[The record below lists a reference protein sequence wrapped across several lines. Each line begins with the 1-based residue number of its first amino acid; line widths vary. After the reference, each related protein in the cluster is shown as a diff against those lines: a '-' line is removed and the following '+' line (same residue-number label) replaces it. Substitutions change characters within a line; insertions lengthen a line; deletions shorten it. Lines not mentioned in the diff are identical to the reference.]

1 MHYIFKSKRTK
12 QLSKKKIFI
21 LLSILGIAS
30 LSAAFYTTNE
40 AIFVHSSDE
49 NSYNHLS
56 FIDFNIIQP
65 APKLDSSAFVPE
77 FDDEVDVFMK
87 RWDIK
92 GASIAIMKDNRLIYT
107 RGYGF
112 ANQEEEIPATT
123 RSLFRI
129 ASASKLVTAVGI
141 MKMKDDCI
149 LSLDE
154 PVFGEDG
161 ILGEYTDMLDQKHL
175 NITVGHLLN
184 HKGGWS
190 WRDGDFMFQSA
201 KIKRMLALEGPPNQ
215 DDIIRFVL
223 NNRRLRYNPGT
234 QYAYSNFG
242 YMLLGKIIEAK
253 SGMSY
258 EQYINQVILEPNG
271 IYGMRIAQNYEWERM
286 PFEVN
291 YYDYPTAYQY
301 PSFDQSYE
309 AVNKPYGGNDVYTLG
324 AAGAWI
330 ANASQMVKLISLID
344 PKNSYYNILTEESIN
359 EMTAGTNY
367 NDAFGW
373 KGTRGDDWW
382 RTGTLAGTSCF
393 MQRKADGYTYAVI
406 LNSSVWMGHNFNK
419 YIQWMMDDALDC
431 FDGKENFNYFWEN
444 RPENTI
450 LPIAS

>member
-1 MHYIFKSKRTK
+1 
-12 QLSKKKIFI
+12 LSKKKIFI
-21 LLSILGIAS
+21 LLSVLGIT
-30 LSAAFYTTNE
+30 LFSAAFYTTNE
-40 AIFVHSSDE
+40 ALFMDSSDE
-49 NSYNHLS
+49 NSFDHLE
-56 FIDFNIIQP
+56 FVNFNIVAP
-65 APKLDSSAFVPE
+65 APHIDSVAYLPE
-77 FDDEVDVFMK
+77 FDNQVEKLMN

-92 GASIAIMKDNRLIYT
+92 GASVAVMKDNQLIYS
-107 RGYGF
+107 RGYGYS
-112 ANQEEEIPATT
+112 NQEEQVSVNTK
-123 RSLFRI
+123 SLFRI

-141 MKMKDDCI
+141 MKMKDDCL

-161 ILGEYTDMLDQKHL
+161 ILSEYTEMLDQKHL
-175 NITVGHLLN
+175 QINVGHLLN

-190 WRDGDFMFQSA
+190 WRDGDFMFQSH
-201 KIKRMLALEGPPNQ
+201 KIKNALELAGAPNQ
-215 DDIIRFVL
+215 DDIIEFVIK
-223 NNRRLRYNPGT
+223 NRRLRYNPGT

-258 EQYINQVILEPNG
+258 EDYMNDEILEPNG
-271 IYGMRIAQNYEWERM
+271 IYGMRIANNYEWEKN

-301 PSFDQSYE
+301 PSFDDTYE
-309 AVNKPYGGNDVYTLG
+309 AVNKPYGGSDVNTLG

-330 ANASQMVKLISLID
+330 ANASQIVKIISLID
-344 PKNSYYNILTEESIN
+344 PKNTYYNILSEESIN
-359 EMTAGTNY
+359 EMTDGENY

-373 KGTRGDDWW
+373 KGTRGEDWW

-393 MQRKADGYTYAVI
+393 IKRKSSGYTYAVI

-419 YIQWMMDDALDC
+419 YIEWMMEESLDC
-431 FDGKENFNYFWEN
+431 FEDKDFFNYFWEN
-444 RPENTI
+444 RPEKAI

>member
-1 MHYIFKSKRTK
+1 M
-12 QLSKKKIFI
+12 
-21 LLSILGIAS
+21 GITS

-40 AIFVHSSDE
+40 ALFVHSSDE

-56 FIDFNIIQP
+56 FLNLNLVEP
-65 APKLDSSAFVPE
+65 APILDSSAYIPE
-77 FDDEVDVFMK
+77 FDDHVSDFMK

-92 GASIAIMKDNRLIYT
+92 GASVAIMKENRLIYS
-107 RGYGF
+107 RGYGVS
-112 ANQEEEIPATT
+112 NQAEEIPVTT

-154 PVFGEDG
+154 PVFGKDG
-161 ILGEYTDMLDQKHL
+161 ILGDYPDMLDQKHL
-175 NITVGHLLN
+175 QIKVGHLLN

-190 WRDGDFMFQSA
+190 WRDGDFMFQSN
-201 KIKRMLALEGPPNQ
+201 KIKNVLELEAAPNQ
-215 DDIIRFVL
+215 DDIIEFVL
-223 NNRRLRYNPGT
+223 KNRRLRYAPGT

-258 EQYINQVILEPNG
+258 EQYMNQEILEPNG
-271 IYGMRIAQNYEWERM
+271 IYGMRIANNYEWEKRA
-286 PFEVN
+286 FEVN

-301 PSFDQSYE
+301 PSFDATYE
-309 AVNKPYGGNDVYTLG
+309 AVSKPYGGNDVVTLG

-344 PKNSYYNILTEESIN
+344 PKNTYYNILTKESIQ
-359 EMTAGTNY
+359 EMTEGENA

-373 KGTRGDDWW
+373 KGTKGDDWW
-382 RTGTLAGTSCF
+382 RTGTLAGTSCY
-393 MQRKADGYTYAVI
+393 MTRKANGYTYAVI

-419 YIQWMMDDALDC
+419 YIQWMMDEALDC
-431 FDGKENFNYFWEN
+431 FEDKQFFNYFWES
-444 RPENTI
+444 RPENAI